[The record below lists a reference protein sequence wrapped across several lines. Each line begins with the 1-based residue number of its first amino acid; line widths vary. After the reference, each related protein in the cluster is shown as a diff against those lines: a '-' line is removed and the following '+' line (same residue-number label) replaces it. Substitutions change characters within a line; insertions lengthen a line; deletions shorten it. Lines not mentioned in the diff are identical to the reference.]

1 MRKSR
6 KQKLENQA
14 KRQSNLRKLSREK
27 RRPDRDDLAR
37 VLLWQMITAAKARSR
52 PEKALSKVCDSLLT
66 ELMKQGFSE
75 HETEHVFWELAK
87 KYDPALSPFRPKR
100 HLGE

>member
-6 KQKLENQA
+6 KRKLENQA
-14 KRQSNLRKLSREK
+14 KRQSNLRKVSREK

-37 VLLWQMITAAKARSR
+37 VLLWQMITAAKGRSH
-52 PEKALSKVCDSLLT
+52 PEEALSKVCDSLLT

-75 HETEHVFWELAK
+75 HETEKVFWELAR

-100 HLGE
+100 HLGA

>member
-14 KRQSNLRKLSREK
+14 RRQSNLRKLSREK
-27 RRPDRDDLAR
+27 RRPNRDDLAR
-37 VLLWQMITAAKARSR
+37 VLLWQMITAAKGRLR
-52 PEKALSKVCDSLLT
+52 PEKALSKVCESLLA
-66 ELMKQGFSE
+66 ELVKQGFSE
-75 HETEHVFWELAK
+75 QEAEQVFWELAE

-100 HLGE
+100 HLGA

>member
-14 KRQSNLRKLSREK
+14 RRQSNLRKLSREK
-27 RRPDRDDLAR
+27 RRPNRDDLAR
-37 VLLWQMITAAKARSR
+37 VLLWQMITAAKGRLR

-66 ELMKQGFSE
+66 ELVQQGFSE
-75 HETEHVFWELAK
+75 HETEQVFWELAK

-100 HLGE
+100 HLGV